1 MMRKILALLLL
12 SSLLLS
18 TAYAQ
23 EEAGESS
30 GFTIYLVQDA
40 SAGTL
45 TLEEDDS
52 YTLALAD
59 APETAQLLQTA
70 PTLGAGELTL
80 EFLLSGWQLS
90 EGLAAPA
97 VLSGSGFSLV
107 LRLSAPRL
115 SDEGLLLYSAAVEAY
130 EADGEQEDKLPDL
143 LNFGAATLFI
153 EADGAFYRSIW
164 DGVIESIRTQRVCR
178 RCPPVP
184 PGDE

>member
-23 EEAGESS
+23 EEVNEASS
-30 GFTIYLVQDA
+30 FTIYLVQAA

-59 APETAQLLQTA
+59 VPEVTQLLQTA
-70 PTLGAGELTL
+70 PTLGAGEFTS
-80 EFLLSGWQLS
+80 EFLLTGWQLS
-90 EGLAAPA
+90 EELAAPA
-97 VLSGSGFSLV
+97 VLNGSGFSLV

-115 SDEGLLLYSAAVEAY
+115 SDDGLLLYSAVVEAY
-130 EADGEQEDKLPDL
+130 EVDGEQEAKLPDVL
-143 LNFGAATLFI
+143 DFGAATLYI

-164 DGVIESIRTQRVCR
+164 DGVMESVRTQRVCR
-178 RCPPVP
+178 RCPPTP